1 MDLISK
7 MKDGIVS
14 SFDANV
20 AQREEET
27 KAMEGLRTMPG
38 WNFCTFFILKVS
50 FWSLVTVLRG
60 VGGVDERSRR
70 KGGRDRGSELDAL
83 TSRTDFGSS
92 TLVGISRLLLR
103 RHEPLRGRY
112 DPV

>member
-1 MDLISK
+1 MFLAVCPCRCVQLSRPAFPAPDDPTLWMDFISK

-50 FWSLVTVLRG
+50 IIL
-60 VGGVDERSRR
+60 
-70 KGGRDRGSELDAL
+70 
-83 TSRTDFGSS
+83 S
-92 TLVGISRLLLR
+92 TLR
-103 RHEPLRGRY
+103 
-112 DPV
+112 

>member
-7 MKDGIVS
+7 MKDGIVL

-38 WNFCTFFILKVS
+38 WNFCTFFILKV
-50 FWSLVTVLRG
+50 
-60 VGGVDERSRR
+60 
-70 KGGRDRGSELDAL
+70 
-83 TSRTDFGSS
+83 
-92 TLVGISRLLLR
+92 
-103 RHEPLRGRY
+103 RY
-112 DPV
+112 

>member
-38 WNFCTFFILKVS
+38 WNFCTFFLLKVIRI
-50 FWSLVTVLRG
+50 VL
-60 VGGVDERSRR
+60 S
-70 KGGRDRGSELDAL
+70 
-83 TSRTDFGSS
+83 
-92 TLVGISRLLLR
+92 
-103 RHEPLRGRY
+103 
-112 DPV
+112 